1 MIELSKEQHPL
12 GKAKKY
18 KREKGYQPIKGNL
31 DTSNPPRSGSGV
43 GQVDEDKIRWLEANT
58 FICPH
63 GLGRIS
69 PKQCEANRKRPRLKE
84 IGQWTNPNIF
94 PMPGVCE
101 DCTEWKVLCEE
112 VYKRKEKI
120 MAESKK
126 IVICAECGR
135 RKTHKARGLC
145 AACYERLKK
154 RGQLPPIQRKQGP
167 AVSKYRIWVDFSV
180 SPETFEKLEQKAA
193 EELRSLET
201 QIVWEIKKSLGITCR
216 TDGKAMDKQQKKEM
230 SPNTDFKGS
239 EKYGRIMPY
248 SD

>member
-1 MIELSKEQHPL
+1 MPDIEK
-12 GKAKKY
+12 
-18 KREKGYQPIKGNL
+18 
-31 DTSNPPRSGSGV
+31 
-43 GQVDEDKIRWLEANT
+43 WLKDNT
-58 FICPH
+58 FVCPH
-63 GLGRIS
+63 GLGRIT

-84 IGQWTNPNIF
+84 IGRWTNPNIF

-101 DCTEWKVLCEE
+101 NCTEWKVLCQEQE
-112 VYKRKEKI
+112 VDKRKEKR

-126 IVICAECGR
+126 IIICAECGR

-154 RGQLPPIQRKQGP
+154 KNSLPPTQRKQGP

-201 QIVWEIKKSLGITCR
+201 QIVWEIKKSLGITCP
-216 TDGKAMDKQQKKEM
+216 T
-230 SPNTDFKGS
+230 
-239 EKYGRIMPY
+239 GRREGNG
-248 SD
+248 